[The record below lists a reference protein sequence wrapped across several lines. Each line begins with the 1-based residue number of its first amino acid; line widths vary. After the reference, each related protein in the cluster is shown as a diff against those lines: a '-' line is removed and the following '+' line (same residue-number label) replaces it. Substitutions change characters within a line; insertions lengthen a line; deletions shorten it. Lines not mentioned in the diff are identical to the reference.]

1 MGEIMTY
8 KHIVFDI
15 DGTLID
21 TEYAILH
28 SLQKTL
34 EVTLNKKIE
43 ISKLTFAL
51 GIPGENALGK
61 LGIDNISATLE
72 LWNENMNEFSDKI
85 NIFSGIDDVLKA
97 LTSSGYK
104 LGIVTSKTKDE
115 FIQDFYKLEIN
126 NYFDIVVCADDTEKH
141 KPFPDPL
148 IKYMELSRVEKHEI
162 LYIGDTEYDMNCARL
177 SKIDFALA
185 GWGVH
190 TNKHI
195 QATYYLKEP
204 TDIFTIL
211 FSKRNKKNLSD
222 WLKWAM
228 ELQFIGQVGLTYSK
242 DNFDIERFQRIR
254 EISAE
259 ILSNYTDYGVE
270 KINDIFC
277 NETGFQTPKI
287 DTRAAIFNNDKI
299 LLVKELDGKWSLP
312 GGWVDVNQSIYS
324 NIIKEVKE
332 EAGLNVIP
340 KKIIA
345 AQDRNK
351 HNYPVYAYG
360 ICKVFILCENNG
372 GKFETNIETIESE
385 YFSMDNLPDLALEKN
400 TVEQIKMCFASN
412 NSDKWEAL
420 FD

>member
-1 MGEIMTY
+1 
-8 KHIVFDI
+8 
-15 DGTLID
+15 
-21 TEYAILH
+21 
-28 SLQKTL
+28 
-34 EVTLNKKIE
+34 
-43 ISKLTFAL
+43 
-51 GIPGENALGK
+51 
-61 LGIDNISATLE
+61 
-72 LWNENMNEFSDKI
+72 
-85 NIFSGIDDVLKA
+85 DVLKA

-126 NYFDIVVCADDTEKH
+126 NYFDIVVCADDT
-141 KPFPDPL
+141 
-148 IKYMELSRVEKHEI
+148 EKHEI

-259 ILSNYTDYGVE
+259 ILSNYTYYGVE

>member
-1 MGEIMTY
+1 MRY

-34 EVTLNKKIE
+34 ELTLNKKIE
-43 ISKLTFAL
+43 ISKLNFAL
-51 GIPGENALGK
+51 GIPGENALQK
-61 LGIDNISATLE
+61 LGVDNVSSVLE
-72 LWNENMNEFSDKI
+72 LWNENMNEFRDRI
-85 NIFSGIDDVLKA
+85 NIFSDIDVVLKSLA
-97 LTSSGYK
+97 SSGYK

-115 FIQDFYKLEIN
+115 FIQDFDKLEIN
-126 NYFDIVVCADDTEKH
+126 TYFDIVVCADDTERH

-148 IKYMELSRVEKHEI
+148 IKYIELAKVEKHEI

-177 SKIDFALA
+177 SQIDFALA

-190 TNKHI
+190 TSKHI
-195 QATYYLKEP
+195 QATYYLKKP
-204 TDIFTIL
+204 TDLFTIL
-211 FSKRNKKNLSD
+211 FLKRDKENISE

-228 ELQFIGQVGLTYSK
+228 ELQFIGQVGLSYSK

-259 ILSNYTDYGVE
+259 ILSNYTNYDVE
-270 KINDIFC
+270 KIKDIFC

-287 DTRAAIFNNDKI
+287 DTRAAIFNKNKI
-299 LLVKELDGKWSLP
+299 LLVKELDGKWALP

-324 NIIKEVKE
+324 NTIKEVKE

-340 KKIIA
+340 IKIIA
-345 AQDRNK
+345 IQDRNK

-360 ICKVFILCENNG
+360 VCKVFILCENKG
-372 GKFETNIETIESE
+372 GEFKKNIETTECK
-385 YFSMDNLPDLALEKN
+385 YFSVDNLPNLALEKN

-412 NSDKWEAL
+412 YTDKWEAL